1 MKRWIWI
8 LIIIVA
14 LIGGFFGYRAYRA
27 SQQQASLSDL
37 QTEEA
42 SLGSLTGTVGAT
54 GTVRANQTAIL
65 TFQTSGTVES
75 VSAGMG
81 DRVVVGEQLARLK
94 RTSLP
99 SQVIMA
105 QADLVTAQR
114 ALDDLLY
121 SVQASAMAQRALAQ
135 AQDALDDANYMLS
148 VRQEGNRAS
157 QETLDATRAD
167 LILAE
172 RDVEQVQAIFDRLA
186 GRPEDDPTRAIAL
199 SNLAAARQRRDTILR
214 NLNWYIGR
222 PSETEQA
229 LLDADVALA
238 EAQLADALREWE
250 RVKDGPDPEDV
261 AAAEARVAAAQ
272 ATVELVGVKA
282 PFAGTI
288 TSVEVKPGSQ
298 VNPGTVAFG
307 LANLSRLLVDV
318 EISEVDI
325 NRVQAGQ
332 PVILNFDAVLD
343 REFQGEV
350 VEIGITGVVVQGV
363 VNFKV
368 TVELTNPDE
377 AIKPGMTA
385 AVNIVV
391 SEIENVLL
399 APNRAVRLL
408 DGERVVYVLHQ
419 GGLEPVRIEL
429 GISSETHSEVI
440 GGELREGDLIVLN
453 PPAIFETGE
462 HPTFFGRP

>member
-8 LIIIVA
+8 LIIIVV

-37 QTEEA
+37 QTAEV
-42 SLGSLTGTVGAT
+42 SSGPLTETVGAT
-54 GTVRANQTAIL
+54 GTVQANQSTVL
-65 TFQTSGTVES
+65 TFGTSGTVES
-75 VSAGMG
+75 VSVATG
-81 DRVVVGEQLARLK
+81 DQVVVGEELARLK

-99 SQVIMA
+99 SQIIMA

-121 SVQASAMAQRALAQ
+121 SVQASAMAQRDLAQ

-157 QETLDATRAD
+157 QETLDATHAD

-172 RDVEQVQAIFDRLA
+172 RDVEQAQAIFDRLA
-186 GRPEDDPTRAIAL
+186 GRPEYDPTRAIAL
-199 SNLAAARQRRDTILR
+199 SNLAAARQRRDTIQR

-229 LLDADVALA
+229 LLDADVSLA

-250 RVKDGPDPEDV
+250 RVKDGLDPEDV

-288 TSVEVKPGSQ
+288 TSVEVQPGSQ
-298 VNPGTVAFG
+298 VNPGMVAFG
-307 LANLSRLLVDV
+307 LADLSRLMVDV

-325 NRVQAGQ
+325 NSVQVGQ

-363 VNFKV
+363 VNFMV
-368 TVELTNPDE
+368 TVELTDPDE

-399 APNRAVRLL
+399 IPNRAVRLL
-408 DGERVVYVLHQ
+408 DGERVVFVLR
-419 GGLEPVRIEL
+419 GSEIEAVRIEL
-429 GISSETHSEVI
+429 GVSSDIYSEVV
-440 GGELREGDLIVLN
+440 GSVLQEGDLIVLN
-453 PPAIFETGE
+453 PPANFETGE
-462 HPTFFGRP
+462 HPTFFGSP

>member
-1 MKRWIWI
+1 MKRWLWI
-8 LIIIVA
+8 LIISVA
-14 LIGGFFGYRAYRA
+14 LIGSFFGYRAYRT
-27 SQQQASLSDL
+27 SQQQAYLLDL
-37 QTEEA
+37 QNEEA
-42 SLGSLTGTVGAT
+42 STGSLTGTVGAT
-54 GTVRANQTAIL
+54 GIVQANQSAVL
-65 TFQTSGTVES
+65 TFETSGTVETVS
-75 VSAGMG
+75 VEMG
-81 DRVVVGEQLARLK
+81 DQVIVGEELARLK

-121 SVQASAMAQRALAQ
+121 SAKANAMAQRALAQ

-172 RDVEQVQAIFDRLA
+172 RDVDQAQAIFDRLA
-186 GRPEDDPTRAIAL
+186 GRPEEDPTRAIAL
-199 SNLAAARQRRDTILR
+199 SNLAAARQRRDSIRR

-261 AAAEARVAAAQ
+261 AAAEARVAAAE
-272 ATVELVGVKA
+272 ATVALANVKA

-288 TSVEVKPGSQ
+288 TSVEVRSGDR
-298 VNPGTVAFG
+298 VNPGTVGFG
-307 LANLSRLLVDV
+307 LADLSRLLVDV

-325 NRVQAGQ
+325 NRVHVGQ

-363 VNFKV
+363 VNFEV
-368 TVELTNPDE
+368 TVELTDPDE

-399 APNRAVRLL
+399 VPNRAVRLL
-408 DGERVVYVLHQ
+408 DGERVVFVLR
-419 GGLEPVRIEL
+419 GGEIEPVRIEL
-429 GISSETHSEVI
+429 GVSSDIYSEVV
-440 GGELREGDLIVLN
+440 GGGLQEGDLIVLN
-453 PPAIFETGE
+453 PPASFETGE

>member
-1 MKRWIWI
+1 
-8 LIIIVA
+8 
-14 LIGGFFGYRAYRA
+14 
-27 SQQQASLSDL
+27 
-37 QTEEA
+37 
-42 SLGSLTGTVGAT
+42 
-54 GTVRANQTAIL
+54 
-65 TFQTSGTVES
+65 
-75 VSAGMG
+75 
-81 DRVVVGEQLARLK
+81 
-94 RTSLP
+94 
-99 SQVIMA
+99 MA

-121 SVQASAMAQRALAQ
+121 SAKANAMAQRALAQ

-172 RDVEQVQAIFDRLA
+172 RDVDQAQAIFDRLA
-186 GRPEDDPTRAIAL
+186 GRPEEDPTRAIAL
-199 SNLAAARQRRDTILR
+199 SNLAAARQRRDSIRR

-261 AAAEARVAAAQ
+261 AAAEARVAAAE
-272 ATVELVGVKA
+272 ATVALANVKA

-288 TSVEVKPGSQ
+288 TSVEVRSGDR
-298 VNPGTVAFG
+298 VNPGTVGFG
-307 LANLSRLLVDV
+307 LADLSRLLVDV

-325 NRVQAGQ
+325 NRVHVGQ

-363 VNFKV
+363 VNFEV
-368 TVELTNPDE
+368 TVELTDPDE

-399 APNRAVRLL
+399 VPNRAVRLL
-408 DGERVVYVLHQ
+408 DGERVVFVLR
-419 GGLEPVRIEL
+419 GGEIEPVRIKL
-429 GISSETHSEVI
+429 GVSSDIYSEVV
-440 GGELREGDLIVLN
+440 GGGLQEGDLIVLN
-453 PPAIFETGE
+453 PPASFETGE

>member
-1 MKRWIWI
+1 MKRWMWI
-8 LIIIVA
+8 LIIIIA
-14 LIGGFFGYRAYRA
+14 LIGGFFGYRAYRT
-27 SQQQASLSDL
+27 SQQQVALSDL
-37 QTEEA
+37 QIVEA
-42 SLGSLTGTVGAT
+42 SSGSLTGTVGAT

-65 TFQTSGTVES
+65 TFQTSGTVELVS
-75 VSAGMG
+75 VGMG
-81 DRVVVGEQLARLK
+81 DQVVVGEELARLK
-94 RTSLP
+94 KTSLP
-99 SQVIMA
+99 AQVIMA

-135 AQDALDDANYMLS
+135 TQDALDDANYMLS

-172 RDVEQVQAIFDRLA
+172 RDVEQAQATFDHLA
-186 GRPEDDPTRAIAL
+186 GRPEDDPSRAIAL
-199 SNLAAARQRRDTILR
+199 SNLSAARQRRDTIAR

-261 AAAEARVAAAQ
+261 VAAEARVAAAQ
-272 ATVELVGVKA
+272 ATAELASVKA

-288 TSVEVKPGSQ
+288 TSVEVKSGAQ

-307 LANLSRLLVDV
+307 LADMSRLLVDV
-318 EISEVDI
+318 DISEVDI
-325 NRVQAGQ
+325 NSVQVGQ

-343 REFQGEV
+343 REFQGEI
-350 VEIGITGVVVQGV
+350 VEIGITGMVVQGV

-368 TVELTNPDE
+368 TVELTDPNE

-399 APNRAVRLL
+399 VPNRAVRLL

-419 GGLEPVRIEL
+419 DRLEPVRIEL

-453 PPAIFETGE
+453 PPSMLFEAGE
-462 HPTFFGRP
+462 GPGFFGR

>member
-1 MKRWIWI
+1 MKRWMWI
-8 LIIIVA
+8 LIIVIIMV
-14 LIGGFFGYRAYRA
+14 GGFFGVRAYRT

-37 QTEEA
+37 QTVEA
-42 SLGSLTGTVGAT
+42 SSGSLTGTVGAT

-65 TFQTSGTVES
+65 TFQTSGIVEMVS
-75 VSAGMG
+75 VGMG
-81 DRVVVGEQLARLK
+81 DQVVVGEELARLK

-121 SVQASAMAQRALAQ
+121 SVQTSAMAQRALAQ

-186 GRPEDDPTRAIAL
+186 GRPEEDPTRAIAL
-199 SNLAAARQRRDTILR
+199 SNLAAARQRRDSISR

-250 RVKDGPDPEDV
+250 RLKDGPDPEDV
-261 AAAEARVAAAQ
+261 TAAEARVAAAQ
-272 ATVELVGVKA
+272 AMVELVGVKA

-298 VNPGTVAFG
+298 VNPGTVAFR
-307 LANLSRLLVDV
+307 LADLSRLLVDV

-325 NRVQAGQ
+325 NSVQVGQ
-332 PVILNFDAVLD
+332 PVNLNFDAVLD

-368 TVELTNPDE
+368 TVKLTDPDE

-385 AVNIVV
+385 AVNVVV

-399 APNRAVRLL
+399 VPNRAVRLL
-408 DGERVVYVLHQ
+408 DGERVVYLLKQ
-419 GGLEPVRIEL
+419 DRLEPVRIEL

-440 GGELREGDLIVLN
+440 SGELREGDLIVLN
-453 PPAIFETGE
+453 PPSILFEAGQG
-462 HPTFFGRP
+462 PGFFGR

>member
-1 MKRWIWI
+1 MKRWMWI
-8 LIIIVA
+8 LIIIIA

-27 SQQQASLSDL
+27 SQLQASISDL
-37 QTEEA
+37 QTVEA
-42 SLGSLTGTVGAT
+42 SSGSLTGTVGAT

-65 TFQTSGTVES
+65 TFQTSGTVET
-75 VSAGMG
+75 VSIEMG
-81 DRVVVGEQLARLK
+81 DQVVVGEELARLK

-121 SVQASAMAQRALAQ
+121 SVQASAIAQRALAQ

-172 RDVEQVQAIFDRLA
+172 RDVEQAQAIFDRLA
-186 GRPEDDPTRAIAL
+186 GRPEEDPTRAIAL
-199 SNLAAARQRRDTILR
+199 SNLAATRQRRDSISR

-238 EAQLADALREWE
+238 EAQLADGLREWE
-250 RVKDGPDPEDV
+250 RLKNGPDPEDV

-298 VNPGTVAFG
+298 INPGTVAFG
-307 LANLSRLLVDV
+307 LADLSRMLVDV

-325 NRVQAGQ
+325 NRVQVGQ

-350 VEIGITGVVVQGV
+350 IEIGLTGVVVQGV

-368 TVELTNPDE
+368 TVELTDPDE

-399 APNRAVRLL
+399 VPNRAVRLL
-408 DGERVVYVLHQ
+408 DSERVVYVLRQ

-429 GISSETHSEVI
+429 GISSEIHSEVI

-453 PPAIFETGE
+453 PPSMLFEAGQG
-462 HPTFFGRP
+462 PGFFGR

>member
-1 MKRWIWI
+1 MKRWMWI
-8 LIIIVA
+8 LLIVIILV
-14 LIGGFFGYRAYRA
+14 GGFFGYRAYRA
-27 SQQQASLSDL
+27 SQLQASLSDL
-37 QTEEA
+37 QTVEA
-42 SLGSLTGTVGAT
+42 SSGSLTGTVGAT
-54 GTVRANQTAIL
+54 GKVRANQTAIL

-75 VSAGMG
+75 VSVEMGAQVVAG
-81 DRVVVGEQLARLK
+81 EELARLN

-105 QADLVTAQR
+105 QADLVIAQR

-172 RDVEQVQAIFDRLA
+172 RDVEQAQAIFDRLA
-186 GRPEDDPTRAIAL
+186 GRPEEDPTRAIAL
-199 SNLAAARQRRDTILR
+199 SNLAAARQRRDSISR

-272 ATVELVGVKA
+272 ATVELACVKA

-288 TSVEVKPGSQ
+288 TSVEVKTGGQ

-307 LANLSRLLVDV
+307 LADLSRLLVDV

-325 NRVQAGQ
+325 NRVQVGQ

-350 VEIGITGVVVQGV
+350 IEIGITGVVVQGV

-368 TVELTNPDE
+368 TVELTDPDE
-377 AIKPGMTA
+377 AIKTGMTA

-399 APNRAVRLL
+399 VPNRAVRLL
-408 DGERVVYVLHQ
+408 DSERVVYVLEQ
-419 GGLEPVRIEL
+419 EGLKPVRIDL

-440 GGELREGDLIVLN
+440 GGELRDGDLIVLN
-453 PPAIFETGE
+453 PPSMLFEAGQG
-462 HPTFFGRP
+462 PGFFGR

>member
-272 ATVELVGVKA
+272 ATV
-282 PFAGTI
+282 
-288 TSVEVKPGSQ
+288 
-298 VNPGTVAFG
+298 
-307 LANLSRLLVDV
+307 
-318 EISEVDI
+318 
-325 NRVQAGQ
+325 
-332 PVILNFDAVLD
+332 
-343 REFQGEV
+343 
-350 VEIGITGVVVQGV
+350 
-363 VNFKV
+363 
-368 TVELTNPDE
+368 
-377 AIKPGMTA
+377 
-385 AVNIVV
+385 
-391 SEIENVLL
+391 
-399 APNRAVRLL
+399 
-408 DGERVVYVLHQ
+408 
-419 GGLEPVRIEL
+419 
-429 GISSETHSEVI
+429 
-440 GGELREGDLIVLN
+440 
-453 PPAIFETGE
+453 
-462 HPTFFGRP
+462 

>member
-8 LIIIVA
+8 LILIVV
-14 LIGGFFGYRAYRA
+14 LIGGFFGFRAYRA
-27 SQQQASLSDL
+27 SQLRGALEDL
-37 QTEEA
+37 QTVEA
-42 SLGSLTGTVGAT
+42 STGSLTGTVGAT
-54 GTVRANQTAIL
+54 GTVRANQATIL

-75 VSAGMG
+75 VSIGMG
-81 DRVVVGEQLARLK
+81 DQVIVGDELARLK
-94 RTSLP
+94 ETSL
-99 SQVIMA
+99 SAQVIMA

-135 AQDALDDANYMLS
+135 AQDALDDANYIRT

-157 QETLDATRAD
+157 QATLDATRAD

-172 RDVEQVQAIFDRLA
+172 RDVEQAQAMFDRVA
-186 GRPEDDPTRAIAL
+186 GRPEDDPTRAFAL
-199 SNLAAARQRRDTILR
+199 SNLSAARQRRDSIQR
-214 NLNWYIGR
+214 NLNWYIGQ

-238 EAQLADALREWE
+238 EAQLTDALREWE
-250 RVKDGPDPEDV
+250 RVKDGPDPMDV

-272 ATVELVGVKA
+272 ATVELASVKA
-282 PFAGTI
+282 PFEGTI
-288 TSVEVKPGSQ
+288 TSVEVKPGGQ
-298 VNPGTVAFG
+298 VNPGTVAVG
-307 LANLSRLLVDV
+307 LADLSRLLVDV
-318 EISEVDI
+318 DISEVDI
-325 NRVQAGQ
+325 NRVQVGQ
-332 PVILNFDAVLD
+332 PVILNFDAVVD

-368 TVELTNPDE
+368 TVELIDPDE

-385 AVNIVV
+385 AVNIIV

-399 APNRAVRLL
+399 VPNRAVRLL
-408 DGERVVYVLHQ
+408 DGERVVYVLEQ
-419 GGLEPVRIEL
+419 GELEPVRIEL
-429 GISSETHSEVI
+429 GISSDTHSEVI
-440 GGELREGDLIVLN
+440 GGELRDGDLIVLN
-453 PPAIFETGE
+453 PPSFLFEHGQG
-462 HPTFFGRP
+462 PGFFGR